1 MTASVLKTWVA
12 SLHGLVR
19 PMASGDVPAV
29 MELERLGHSHPWTE
43 AVLEDCFK
51 TNYRCRVLEVGG
63 AIQGYTVVSYL
74 ADEAHLMNICVH
86 PGQRGQG
93 VGALLL
99 SAAIREARREACAQM
114 ILEVRA
120 SNETAARLYLR
131 SGFDEIGRRKGYYP
145 GISGR
150 EDALVMAL
158 RFT

>member
-1 MTASVLKTWVA
+1 MTARPLEARVA
-12 SLHGLVR
+12 SLHCMVR
-19 PMASGDVPAV
+19 PMVSGDVPAV
-29 MELERLGHSHPWTE
+29 MELERLGHSHPWSE
-43 AVLEDCFK
+43 AVFEDCFK
-51 TNYRCRVLEVGG
+51 ANYRCRVLEIEG

-93 VGALLL
+93 VGAFLLN
-99 SAAIREARREACAQM
+99 AVVREARREACTQM

-120 SNETAARLYLR
+120 SNEAAARLYLR

-145 GISGR
+145 GVSGR